1 MYFVVSIFI
10 DTQNP
15 SSYTP
20 AILKQCLID
29 ERCEMEKLD
38 LADEKRRLVVVLTQD
53 IREFEQKTGLIV
65 ANVKTVRDEH
75 DRIDS
80 VKITVTLPE

>member
-1 MYFVVSIFI
+1 
-10 DTQNP
+10 
-15 SSYTP
+15 
-20 AILKQCLID
+20 
-29 ERCEMEKLD
+29 MEKLD
-38 LADEKRRLVVVLTQD
+38 LADEKRRLGVVLTQD